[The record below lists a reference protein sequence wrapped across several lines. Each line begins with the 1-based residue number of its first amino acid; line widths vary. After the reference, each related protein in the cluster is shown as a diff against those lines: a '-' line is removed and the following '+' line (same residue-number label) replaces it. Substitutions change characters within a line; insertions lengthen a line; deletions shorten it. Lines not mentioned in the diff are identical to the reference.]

1 MELLQVQEELQV
13 QQLPQLKE
21 RLVVLVHHYHLI
33 LLVEEEEVLQ

>member
-1 MELLQVQEELQV
+1 EEEVELLQVLEELQV

-33 LLVEEEEVLQ
+33 LLVEEE